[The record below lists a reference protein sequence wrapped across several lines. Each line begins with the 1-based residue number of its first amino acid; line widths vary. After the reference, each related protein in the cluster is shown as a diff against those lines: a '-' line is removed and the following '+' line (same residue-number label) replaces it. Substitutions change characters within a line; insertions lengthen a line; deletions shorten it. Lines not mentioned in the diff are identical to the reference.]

1 MRFSRLV
8 LLSIVVGVAAAC
20 ESDKV
25 TTPSTP
31 PHSDM
36 RFISAVADTGAVDIR
51 FIDQIDLSPFAN
63 TLAFRAGSFTGYQ
76 PVEAK
81 SRHLR
86 VFPTS
91 LNINITQQ
99 VLLDT
104 TITIPEGQRFTL
116 LLTGPSRTAGQLK
129 FIMINDDVPAP
140 AAGQIGVR
148 VVNASTGAVSGYL
161 VNAVGDALPGTA
173 TFANVAS
180 YTATPYQS
188 RATGAAALRFT
199 DVGSATVNASV
210 AGPTSPANVLGEL
223 PAAGLQSSGTVFSVY
238 YFPKARAGAVSAP
251 GAVWFVDRN
260 PCDGPCT
267 SN

>member
-8 LLSIVVGVAAAC
+8 LLSLVVGVAAAC
-20 ESDKV
+20 DSDKV

-36 RFISAVADTGAVDIR
+36 RYISAVSDTGAVDIR

-63 TLAFRAGSFTGYQ
+63 TLAFRAGTAYQ

-81 SRHLR
+81 ARRLR

-91 LNINITQQ
+91 LNIAITQQ
-99 VLLDT
+99 ILLDT
-104 TITIPEGQRFTL
+104 TITIPEGQRITL

-129 FIMINDDVPAP
+129 FVMISDDAQAP

-148 VVNASTGAVSGYL
+148 TINASTAPVSAYL
-161 VNAVGDALPGTA
+161 VDTTTSALPGTA

-180 YTATPYQS
+180 YAATPYTG
-188 RATGAAALRFT
+188 RAIGRAALRFT
-199 DVGSATVNASV
+199 DVGSATVTASV
-210 AGPTSPANVLGEL
+210 NGPTTPAAIIGAL
-223 PAAGLQSSGTVFSVY
+223 PAAGLQSAGTVFSVY
-238 YFPKARAGAVSAP
+238 YFPKARAGSVSAP

-260 PCDGPCT
+260 PCDGPCQ
-267 SN
+267 

>member
-20 ESDKV
+20 ENDKV

-36 RFISAVADTGAVDIR
+36 RFINAVSDTGAVDIR
-51 FIDQIDLSPFAN
+51 FVDQIDLSPFAN
-63 TLAFRAGSFTGYQ
+63 ALAFRAASLTGYQ

-91 LNINITQQ
+91 LNIAITSQ

-104 TITIPEGQRFTL
+104 TITIPDGQRFTL
-116 LLTGPSRTAGQLK
+116 MLTGPSRTAGQLK
-129 FIMINDDVPAP
+129 FVMITDDITAP
-140 AAGQIGVR
+140 PAGQIAVR
-148 VVNASTGAVSGYL
+148 TVNASTGAVAGYL
-161 VNAVGDALPGTA
+161 LNATTDALPGTA

-180 YTATPYQS
+180 YTASPYVT
-188 RATGAAALRFT
+188 RATGSAALRFT
-199 DVGSATVNASV
+199 DVGSLTVNASV
-210 AGPTSPANVLGEL
+210 AGPATPAAIAGAL

-238 YFPKARAGAVSAP
+238 YFPKARAGSVSTP

>member
-36 RFISAVADTGAVDIR
+36 RFISAVSDTGAVDIR
-51 FIDQIDLSPFAN
+51 FIDQVDLSPFAN
-63 TLAFRAGSFTGYQ
+63 TLGFRQGTAYQ

-81 SRHLR
+81 SRRLR

-91 LNINITQQ
+91 LNIAITQQ

-104 TITIPEGQRFTL
+104 TITIPDGQRFTL
-116 LLTGPSRTAGQLK
+116 MLTGPSRTAGQLK
-129 FIMINDDVPAP
+129 FVMISDDTQAP
-140 AAGQIGVR
+140 ASGQIGIR
-148 VVNASTGAVSGYL
+148 MVNASTATVNGYL
-161 VNAVGDALPGTA
+161 VNAVGDALPGSA
-173 TFANVAS
+173 SFANVAS
-180 YTATPYQS
+180 YAATAYTT

-210 AGPTSPANVLGEL
+210 AGPASPANVVGEL
-223 PAAGLQSSGTVFSVY
+223 PAAGLQSAGTVFSVY
-238 YFPKARAGAVSAP
+238 YFPKARAGSVSAP

>member
-25 TTPSTP
+25 TTPDVP

-36 RFISAVADTGAVDIR
+36 RFISAVADSGAVDIR
-51 FIDQIDLSPFAN
+51 FVDQIDLSPFAN
-63 TLAFRAGSFTGYQ
+63 TLNFRAGTVYQ

-81 SRHLR
+81 ARHLR

-91 LNINITQQ
+91 LNINITQT

-104 TITIPEGQRFTL
+104 TITIPEGQRITL
-116 LLTGPSRTAGQLK
+116 MLTGPQRSAGQLK
-129 FIMINDDVPAP
+129 FVMINDDAQAP
-140 AAGQIGVR
+140 ASGQIGVR
-148 VVNASTGAVSGYL
+148 TVNASTGAVAGYL
-161 VNAVGDALPGTA
+161 VDTTTSALPGTP

-180 YTATPYQS
+180 NTASAYVS
-188 RATGAAALRFT
+188 RATGKAALRFT

-210 AGPTSPANVLGEL
+210 NGPTTPAAIVGAL

-238 YFPKARAGAVSAP
+238 YFPRANRGTVTTP

>member
-1 MRFSRLV
+1 MRFTRLV
-8 LLSIVVGVAAAC
+8 LLSIVVGVAAAR

-25 TTPSTP
+25 TTPDMP

-36 RFISAVADTGAVDIR
+36 RFISAVADSGAVDIR

-63 TLAFRAGSFTGYQ
+63 SLRFRAGTVYQ

-91 LNINITQQ
+91 LNINVTQT

-116 LLTGPSRTAGQLK
+116 MLTGAQRAAGQLK
-129 FIMINDDVPAP
+129 FIMINDDATVPAS
-140 AAGQIGVR
+140 GQIGVR
-148 VVNASTGAVSGYL
+148 TVNASTGAISAYL
-161 VNAVGDALPGTA
+161 VDTTTSALPGSP

-180 YTATPYQS
+180 NTASAYVS
-188 RATGAAALRFT
+188 RAVGKAALRFT

-210 AGPTSPANVLGEL
+210 NGPATPAAIVGAL

-238 YFPKARAGAVSAP
+238 YFPKANRGTVTTP